1 MSACPKY
8 SFRFFLGF
16 LLVGFIAF
24 GQGAKKDKL
33 QRQKVRLQDEIELAN
48 KILSETKKSQELS
61 LSNIQTVEQKLK
73 LRQNLVRTLDRE
85 MVLLDKNIRKTN
97 DDIDTLEK
105 KIAKLKGEYARMI
118 RQAYKSKNKQSRL
131 MFILS
136 SRDFNQAMRR
146 MEYLKQISEFRRRQ
160 VEEINSKQQVLN
172 EKIEKLN
179 SQKARKS
186 TLKIQMKKEQDKLIA
201 EKEEQEKTITNLKSR
216 ETEIA
221 AELKSKQKQAKKI
234 EGEIQRIIAAE
245 IKRAKAKAIR
255 RQIEDEA
262 KLVGLKAK
270 TDYSAKTS
278 NKKLK
283 ELIENKKK
291 EIRAAGQ
298 KVAASP
304 KQYDLLPHETKLAAN
319 FVANRSRL
327 PWPVVR
333 GLVIQKFGSHRHPIA
348 KNVIVTYNGIDIATE
363 KGIKAN
369 TIFEGEV
376 LSAVRIPGGAF
387 AVIIGHGSYFTVYQ
401 NLSEVYVKMGDK
413 VKNGQELGMIYTDP
427 QGQTNVHFEIWKTGS
442 NQEPVPMDP
451 LPWLSKR

>member
-8 SFRFFLGF
+8 FFKLLLGFFLAGSM
-16 LLVGFIAF
+16 AF
-24 GQGAKKDKL
+24 GQSTKKDKL

-48 KILSETKKSQELS
+48 KILSETKKSKELS
-61 LSNIQTVEQKLK
+61 LSNIQTVQQKLK
-73 LRQNLVRTLDRE
+73 LRQNLVRTLDKE

-105 KIAKLKGEYARMI
+105 KIAKLKEDYARMI

-136 SRDFNQAMRR
+136 SRNFNQALRR

-160 VEEINSKQQVLN
+160 VEEINSKQVALN

-179 SQKARKS
+179 TQKSRKS
-186 TLKIQMKKEQDKLIA
+186 ALKTQMKKEQDKLIA
-201 EKEEQEKTITNLKSR
+201 EKDQQEKTIQNLKSR

-221 AELKSKQKQAKKI
+221 AELKSKQKQAKKV

-245 IKRAKAKAIR
+245 IKKAKARAIR

-262 KLVGLKAK
+262 KLVGLMANKDFSSK
-270 TDYSAKTS
+270 TT

-298 KVAASP
+298 KIAASP
-304 KQYDLLPHETKLAAN
+304 KQYSLTPEAKQMAAN
-319 FVANRSRL
+319 FAANRSRL

-348 KNVIVTYNGIDIATE
+348 KNVIVTYNGIDLATE
-363 KGIKAN
+363 KGIKAK
-369 TIFEGEV
+369 TVFEGEV
-376 LSAVRIPGGAF
+376 LSALRIPGGAF
-387 AVIIGHGSYFTVYQ
+387 AVIIGHGSYFTIYQ
-401 NLSEVYVKMGDK
+401 NLSEVYIKMGDK
-413 VKNGQELGMIYTDP
+413 VKTGQELGMIYTDP

-451 LPWLSKR
+451 MPWLSPR